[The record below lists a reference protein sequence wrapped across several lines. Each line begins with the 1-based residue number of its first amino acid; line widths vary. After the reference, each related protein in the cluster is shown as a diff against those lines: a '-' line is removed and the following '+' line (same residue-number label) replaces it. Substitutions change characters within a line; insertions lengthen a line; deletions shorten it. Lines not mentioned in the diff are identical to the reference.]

1 MCGVQEVRHEF
12 IFGHETILR
21 VASRCMWG
29 RLVMNHEMAVE
40 LHATER
46 YLLGEFSAEE
56 REAFEEHY
64 FDCAIC
70 AEDVRAAA
78 AFRANAKA
86 VFRDDPVPLVART
99 EQRTGTE
106 RRNIWR
112 EFFTFRPA
120 MISAAANAVLLI
132 VLVAAVRHT
141 EVLHRQI
148 ADAAAPHFYTQF
160 GLAQSSRG
168 DSEKE
173 LAPGDPFFAATI
185 DLHPGQKFE
194 SFSYQIQNDSGAVV
208 AKGSAPA
215 PAGFTAETSSEH
227 ALAVPVS
234 TLKSGRYLFVLSG
247 VNHGQP
253 TELSRIH
260 LIER

>member
-1 MCGVQEVRHEF
+1 MSGVPEGRHEF
-12 IFGHETILR
+12 TIGDETIPG
-21 VASRCMWG
+21 VASRCIWG
-29 RLVMNHEMAVE
+29 RLVMNHDMAVE

-56 REAFEEHY
+56 REAFEEHF

-86 VFRDDPVPLVART
+86 VFRDGRGPLVART
-99 EQRTGTE
+99 E
-106 RRNIWR
+106 RRRGWR

-120 MISAAANAVLLI
+120 MISAVANAVLLI
-132 VLVAAVRHT
+132 GLIAAVRHT
-141 EVLHRQI
+141 EILHRQI

-185 DLHPGQKFE
+185 DLHPGQKFD
-194 SFSYQIQNDSGAVV
+194 SFSYQIQTDAGMVV

-234 TLKSGRYLFVLSG
+234 SLKAGRYLFVLNG
-247 VNHGQP
+247 INHGRA